1 MWDIRDVCCI
11 QTIPSRLLTPGPVV
25 ISSIY
30 FNPKN
35 NTLLMGTNA
44 LFAFEKKGRTKLKLL
59 IFRKHGLEIM
69 FSGLSSFRKRGEETI

>member
-30 FNPKN
+30 FNDKN
-35 NTLLMGTNA
+35 HTLLMGTNA
-44 LFAFEKKGRTKLKLL
+44 LFAFEKKGKTKSNLT
-59 IFRKHGLEIM
+59 
-69 FSGLSSFRKRGEETI
+69 GLSNFGNQDRERVFTGLYGKDT